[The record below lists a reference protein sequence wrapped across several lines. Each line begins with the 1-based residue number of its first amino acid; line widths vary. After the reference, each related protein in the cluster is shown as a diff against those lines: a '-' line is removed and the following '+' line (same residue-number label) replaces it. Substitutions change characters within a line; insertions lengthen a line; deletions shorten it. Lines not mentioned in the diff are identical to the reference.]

1 MYRLNLVVNE
11 LQIKGVDTNALS
23 GFVPMMVTILFDHIL
38 DWEPAG
44 LKNRLVTAQVIDSVS
59 MSGSIRDLCNLREG
73 YDVGFPVTCNL
84 YSS

>member
-23 GFVPMMVTILFDHIL
+23 GFVPMIVTILFDHIF

-44 LKNRLVTAQVIDSVS
+44 LKNMTGDSPS
-59 MSGSIRDLCNLREG
+59 YRFC
-73 YDVGFPVTCNL
+73 
-84 YSS
+84 